1 MLSGSC
7 SASRRQ
13 VARAAEHRSV
23 VRRSEPVDATDALT
37 TFLRR
42 ALAERVD
49 RYVEF
54 ASKPKTRQKFLESL
68 CHDLEASL
76 NTDAAVSALPA
87 AALDLPAY
95 LFAPPR
101 DFGVEIAS
109 MREIAESHDDSCLV
123 VSQDGRAA
131 LYCPETYVDS
141 RLHFFWP

>member
-1 MLSGSC
+1 
-7 SASRRQ
+7 
-13 VARAAEHRSV
+13 
-23 VRRSEPVDATDALT
+23 VDATEALT

-54 ASKPKTRQKFLESL
+54 ASKPKTQKKFLEAL

-76 NTDAAVSALPA
+76 DRDAAVSSLPP
-87 AALDLPAY
+87 AALDLPAFLY
-95 LFAPPR
+95 SPPR
-101 DFGVEIAS
+101 DFGVPVAS
-109 MREIAESHDDSCLV
+109 LREIAESHDDSCLV